1 MQSLYVC
8 GTLFLTV
15 NAYNQHRRSFYL
27 RGLVV
32 LHCQSRPELM
42 LLLLR
47 VRTCPLQQYS
57 GFRPNGRAVQRIWIT
72 FAYLAYSTY
81 SVLVKK
87 SQNGPYRCG
96 KARFEIFCFKY
107 RICWNM
113 LKYAMAFRIRCIA
126 RPLDRSPLYCCSGH
140 VRTRTS
146 NNIHS
151 GLLWQCKTTSSA

>member
-1 MQSLYVC
+1 MKRTDECNHCMFVERCFSRWTHIINTDAVSTY
-8 GTLFLTV
+8 GE
-15 NAYNQHRRSFYL
+15 
-27 RGLVV
+27 LVV

-42 LLLLR
+42 LLQLR

-96 KARFEIFCFKY
+96 KARFEMHILYYFSYFKTRKGGCPY
-107 RICWNM
+107 SAYFLTYWTYWAYKKGGCPY
-113 LKYAMAFRIRCIA
+113 YAYQHILHIMHI
-126 RPLDRSPLYCCSGH
+126 
-140 VRTRTS
+140 
-146 NNIHS
+146 
-151 GLLWQCKTTSSA
+151 